1 MESEVHE
8 SGPIQNFI
16 ASLYSGAF
24 YNVAPGL
31 GLGAGI
37 RNLLILVTLLGFIT
51 AVRLSLTVGT
61 FFDGW
66 REGVEAGRIP
76 VLHFE
81 KDRLRVE
88 GPQPYVAIGPNGL
101 MAIIDTT
108 GQHVTL
114 PDSAVGGV
122 FLGRGTG
129 FYRSWGKTPQPIV
142 YNFEAPGY
150 HLDAA
155 GVARMRQSMLPLAV
169 IVGWGILAFYFLV
182 GNTLLGFLLAG
193 PGYWFGRR
201 WRPDLRYVQVLT
213 LAFFVLT
220 PVALLFLLVGL
231 IQPMVAFGLW
241 PLYPALAASTL
252 MSRLRRWVLP
262 APPGGGGAAGREP

>member
-1 MESEVHE
+1 MDSEVHE

-24 YNVAPGL
+24 YAVAPGL
-31 GLGAGI
+31 GLGAGL
-37 RNLLILVTLLGFIT
+37 RNLLILVVLLGFVT
-51 AVRLSLTVGT
+51 SVRLSLTVGT

-66 REGVEAGRIP
+66 RDGVTAGRIP
-76 VLHFE
+76 VIHLE
-81 KDRLRVE
+81 KNSLRVE
-88 GPQPYVAIGPNGL
+88 GPQPWVGIGPNGL

-108 GQHVTL
+108 GQSVTL

-122 FLGRGTG
+122 FLGARGG
-129 FYRSWGKTPQPIV
+129 QYRSLGKTLQPIV
-142 YNFEAPGY
+142 YDFDPPGL
-150 HLDAA
+150 HLDAL
-155 GVARMRQSMLPLAV
+155 GVPRLRQTMLPLALV
-169 IVGWGILAFYFLV
+169 VGWGVLTFYFLV
-182 GNTLLGFLLAG
+182 GNVLLAFFLAG

-201 WRPDLRYVQVLT
+201 WRADLRYTHVLT

-220 PVALLFLLVGL
+220 PIALLFLTVGL

-252 MSRLRRWVLP
+252 MSRLRRWILP
-262 APPGGGGAAGREP
+262 PPPEIGPRP